1 MRHRYL
7 FAMILLVGP
16 AAAFG
21 QDDDTR
27 AVTVARDILDRGAA
41 LFDKRDAAAMAA
53 TYVETA
59 EIIVIKR
66 ASDSDRFVTETRQG
80 RTAIERAYAEI
91 FKDRLPEHR
100 CRNTVESARF
110 MTQDLL
116 LIRGRF
122 AMNREQGDASSSSRS
137 AHREGDQWKVVTM
150 QLMELPGRT
159 RELPLSST
167 FPRSRSAGC
176 RARSRARPAGC

>member
-7 FAMILLVGP
+7 FPIILLVGP

-27 AVTVARDILDRGAA
+27 AMTVARDILDRGSA

-66 ASDSDRFVTETRQG
+66 ASDSDRFVTETKQG

-110 MTQDLL
+110 MTPDLL

-122 AMNREQGDASSSSRS
+122 AMNRDQGDALQFVQVR
-137 AHREGDQWKVVTM
+137 AREGDQWKVVTM
-150 QLMELPGRT
+150 QLMEV
-159 RELPLSST
+159 
-167 FPRSRSAGC
+167 PRQN
-176 RARSRARPAGC
+176 P